1 MTKPTSTKDQ
11 LATHNLADA
20 FRKKPLAGQFSR
32 FSQLSVVAAVAGSLI
47 SGAHAEEVQSAAD
60 KAKAAQSK
68 QAAAEERAP
77 EVVEV
82 TDRLEER
89 SPSSVK
95 FARPLLDTAQTVN
108 IISEDLMQQR
118 AATTLRDVLRNV
130 SGISMQAGEGGAP
143 PGDQFSIR
151 GYSARTDI
159 FVDNVRDFGGYT
171 RDPFNLEQVEVVKG
185 PSSDYSGRG
194 STGGSV
200 NLVSKTP
207 NLTDSTRANILAG
220 SDSYGRATLDVNR
233 TLDGIDNAAARVNV
247 MTHQQDVAGR
257 DGVDNSRWGVGSSL
271 AFGLETDTEVNLSLF
286 HLSQDNTPD
295 YGIPWVPANN
305 VPLADYADQAPP
317 VDFDNWYGLK
327 SRDYEEVETTLGTVQ
342 VSQRL
347 SDDATLKNTTRWG
360 VTSRDSMVTA
370 PRFASTDSTDI
381 RRSDDKYRDQE
392 DTIFSNMTDLTL
404 TVNPGSAWEHK
415 ILVGTEVSLESE
427 KRYTKEVTGEDSP
440 ATDLFNPDPSD
451 PYLENYVRTGTFSNG
466 ESTTLAAYLSDSV
479 QIDEYWQINGGL
491 RYDHFEMEYTPDGS
505 PLLERTDSML
515 SYRAGV
521 VFKPVSAGS
530 IYLGYGTSFNPTAEG
545 MAISTS
551 SRQPGIADLEPEEN
565 RSIELGTKWELADGR
580 MLMSAALF
588 RTDKTNARTQDPD
601 DPNDVLVLDGEQ
613 RVQGVELGASGAITE
628 NFSVN
633 AGYVYLD
640 SEVLKS
646 KDAAE
651 LGNELSNSPHHT
663 FNLWANY
670 LMGEKLQL
678 GAGAQYVGDRYNS
691 TANTRQAPDYW
702 TLEASGVYAFS
713 NNISAQLNLQNLT
726 DEEYIDYVGG
736 GHFIPGLGRTALLSL
751 NFTY

>member
-1 MTKPTSTKDQ
+1 MTKPTSTTDQ
-11 LATHNLADA
+11 LGTQNLTDA

-32 FSQLSVVAAVAGSLI
+32 FSQLSMAAAVAGSLI
-47 SGAHAEEVQSAAD
+47 SGAQAQEVQNATG
-60 KAKAAQSK
+60 KENTAQER
-68 QAAAEERAP
+68 AEERAP
-77 EVVEV
+77 EMVEV

-200 NLVSKTP
+200 NLVSKTAS
-207 NLTDSTRANILAG
+207 LADSTRSSILAG

-257 DGVDNSRWGVGSSL
+257 DGVDNSRWGVASSL
-271 AFGLETDTEVNLSLF
+271 AFGLETDTEVNLGLF

-295 YGIPWVPANN
+295 YGIPWVPSSN
-305 VPLADYADQAPP
+305 VPLADHADEAPP

-327 SRDYEEVETTLGTVQ
+327 SRDYEEVDTTLGTVQ
-342 VSQRL
+342 LSQRL
-347 SDDATLKNTTRWG
+347 TENATLKNTTRWG
-360 VTSRDSMVTA
+360 VTSRDSIVTA

-392 DTIFSNMTDLTL
+392 NTIFSNVTDLSL
-404 TVNPGSAWEHK
+404 TVNAGGPWEHR
-415 ILVGTEVSLESE
+415 ILLGTEVSLEGE

-440 ATDLFNPDPSD
+440 ATDLYNPDPSD
-451 PYLENYVRTGTFSNG
+451 PYLENYVRTGTFSEG

-491 RYDHFEMEYTPDGS
+491 RYDRFDLEYTPDGS
-505 PLLERTDSML
+505 PLLERKDSML

-521 VFKPVSAGS
+521 VFKPVSEGS

-545 MAISTS
+545 MSISTS
-551 SRQPGIADLEPEEN
+551 SRSPGIADLEPEEN
-565 RSIELGTKWELADGR
+565 RSIELGTKWELVEGR
-580 MLMSAALF
+580 MLLSGALF

-601 DPNDVLVLDGEQ
+601 DPNDVLVLEGEQ
-613 RVQGVELGASGAITE
+613 RVQGIELGASGAVTE
-628 NFSVN
+628 RFSLN

-646 KDAAE
+646 KNVAE
-651 LGNELSNSPHHT
+651 VGNELSNSPHHT

-670 LMGEKLQL
+670 LIGEQLQL

-691 TANTRQAPDYW
+691 TTNVRQAPDYW

-713 NNISAQLNLQNLT
+713 NTISAQLNLQNLT
-726 DEEYIDYVGG
+726 GEEYIDYVGG

-751 NFTY
+751 NFNY